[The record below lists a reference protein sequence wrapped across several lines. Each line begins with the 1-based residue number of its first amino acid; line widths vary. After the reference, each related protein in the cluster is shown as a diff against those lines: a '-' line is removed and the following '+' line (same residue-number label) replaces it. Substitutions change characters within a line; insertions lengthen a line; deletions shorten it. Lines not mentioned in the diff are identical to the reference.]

1 MAQSLIRG
9 RQRDL
14 IKFVYCLEPGPP
26 KSVIHFVIHLQVC
39 RNQVISQERTE
50 MRITR
55 IDIKRDDCILQV
67 ENWPSVDSVERN
79 VSLTVQADLPVVG
92 EVELSVVGESTVSV
106 ITPVCQNGVCQL
118 GEWKPRK
125 AA

>member
-1 MAQSLIRG
+1 
-9 RQRDL
+9 
-14 IKFVYCLEPGPP
+14 
-26 KSVIHFVIHLQVC
+26 
-39 RNQVISQERTE
+39 

-67 ENWPSVDSVERN
+67 ENWPSVEKN
-79 VSLTVQADLPVVG
+79 VSLEVHFVAPVVG
-92 EVELSVVGESTVSV
+92 EVELAVVGDSPVSV

-125 AA
+125 TA